1 MFDNNKLTMQLSK
14 KQTHDV
20 VFILTYSIWLFFS
33 ILSTSFYYVYFQSYY
48 KYINYICIMILCLG
62 EFIYGKYIMKDLFM
76 GIIFFA
82 VAVFLSKYNFFTLY
96 IMMFFIFFSRNV
108 EFEKIAKATEIISLF
123 TLIFVILSSYLG
135 IITNYVFN
143 DNTLR
148 IRECLGFRYPLFS
161 AAFLCNIITMCLC
174 ADKENVKWK
183 KIFFYLMFSI
193 WIFLK
198 SNSRLSFFISIILLF
213 YAVIIK
219 SKPHEFKKNKFICY
233 VMIFLFITLL
243 VLSLY
248 VSFNFQVN
256 IPIYKKLNILF
267 GGRLMLQNSAIKRYG
282 ITALGHN
289 INLNGWGL
297 GINGEDMTQKL
308 NYKYNYIDNA
318 YIQLFITRG
327 WIFTFLFI
335 ALLTYTSYKAYK
347 ENRYVLLFAMT
358 TLAIRF
364 FIDDSG
370 LQLYYNGLLFAVSK
384 YIFSNSYE
392 KNTPKYINN
401 KKIILNKRIYT
412 QRKT

>member
-1 MFDNNKLTMQLSK
+1 
-14 KQTHDV
+14 
-20 VFILTYSIWLFFS
+20 
-33 ILSTSFYYVYFQSYY
+33 
-48 KYINYICIMILCLG
+48 
-62 EFIYGKYIMKDLFM
+62 
-76 GIIFFA
+76 
-82 VAVFLSKYNFFTLY
+82 
-96 IMMFFIFFSRNV
+96 
-108 EFEKIAKATEIISLF
+108 
-123 TLIFVILSSYLG
+123 
-135 IITNYVFN
+135 
-143 DNTLR
+143 
-148 IRECLGFRYPLFS
+148 
-161 AAFLCNIITMCLC
+161 
-174 ADKENVKWK
+174 
-183 KIFFYLMFSI
+183 
-193 WIFLK
+193 
-198 SNSRLSFFISIILLF
+198 
-213 YAVIIK
+213 
-219 SKPHEFKKNKFICY
+219 
-233 VMIFLFITLL
+233 MIFLFITLL